1 MPRKKIS
8 VSIPKPVS
16 IRDKVYRAVR
26 NDVLNGRIPP
36 GDRIVEARVA
46 REINTSRTPV
56 REALHMLEREGLL
69 EAIPRVGYKV
79 KRIDQDE
86 MEELCEMRIINETL
100 AARWAIDKISAKELD
115 ALEENLKNAEEEVL
129 GGKPELFVEYDA
141 LFHEIL
147 ARASGSQ
154 RLYELCQLLCRHMLR
169 YRIESL
175 HNVDTAMR
183 AISGHRKILDCIKN
197 KDKEGVGKAVKK
209 HLEWVKVDIKDKI
222 FKKLD

>member
-1 MPRKKIS
+1 MPRRKIS

-16 IRDKVYRAVR
+16 IRDKVYKAVR

-69 EAIPRVGYKV
+69 EAVPRVGYRV
-79 KRIDQDE
+79 KRIDLDE

-100 AARWAIDKISAKELD
+100 AARWAIDRISEKELES
-115 ALEENLKNAEEEVL
+115 LEESLNKAEEEVL
-129 GGKPELFVEYDA
+129 GGRPELFVEYDA
-141 LFHEIL
+141 QFHEIL

-175 HNVDTAMR
+175 HNADTAMR

-197 KDKEGVGKAVKK
+197 SDKEGVGSAVKK

-222 FKKLD
+222 FDK